1 MKTYENFIS
10 DSPYKYNLGDYI
22 VTTYNLKKIH
32 SETIVGSR
40 LCGKIIHIDPEDSN
54 VPYLIQ
60 LLAGDMWVR
69 ENMIT
74 RKMTEEEIEEFEFLS
89 STIKYN
95 L

>member
-1 MKTYENFIS
+1 
-10 DSPYKYNLGDYI
+10 
-22 VTTYNLKKIH
+22 
-32 SETIVGSR
+32 
-40 LCGKIIHIDPEDSN
+40 
-54 VPYLIQ
+54 
-60 LLAGDMWVR
+60 MWVR